1 MKHWN
6 LKRVLSLLLVVCM
19 VTGLLSGVSAMAEDQ
34 TANYHEISTDG
45 LTLATEDNAAADETE
60 TEEAPYADTD
70 VVRVFVVLE
79 DKPVLQQGYATR
91 GIAGNAA
98 AMAASKALEAKQAA
112 LAAEISANVL
122 SGETLNVHWNLT
134 LAANAMS
141 VDLPYGKMDEV
152 EALKGVKSVMLVP
165 QYSIDPREQADL
177 NTISSGNMIGSYN
190 AWLEGYTGA
199 GSRIA
204 IVDTGLDSDHP
215 SFNSAAFDYSL
226 LVTSTKN
233 GKQIADYDL
242 LTAAKINEVLPQL
255 HAAERYEGLTGNA
268 LYVSSKIAFGF
279 NYIDATLDITHDNDQ
294 QGDHGTHVAG
304 IATANTYVWTKDADG
319 DLHAARQKNGVAGV
333 SPDAQVLPMKVFG
346 KGGGAYDSDYMA
358 ALEDA
363 LLLDC
368 DTVNLSLGSSVSG
381 HTFSDNDE
389 LFASLQDTDTV
400 VTISAGNKFSY
411 AQYNNT
417 GTKMQ
422 LTQDTVIDTV
432 GSPGSFGNA
441 FTIASTDNSGLTG
454 VMPVFNGV
462 GTSYNDTSENYGA
475 YAFTTLDTSA
485 DKSGTTYDYVFLG
498 DPTTGEDIF
507 GADESFE
514 GLDLTGKIVLISRG
528 GGVSFY
534 VKANNAVKAGAAATV
549 IYNNDSANNLNM
561 NLTGYEYKNPAV
573 LIPMISAE
581 SILAAS

>member
-45 LTLATEDNAAADETE
+45 LKLATEDNAAADETE

-98 AMAASKALEAKQAA
+98 AMAVSKALEAKQAA

-304 IATANTYVWTKDADG
+304 IATANRYVENADG
-319 DLHAARQKNGVAGV
+319 TYTYADNGVVGV
-333 SPDAQVLPMKVFG
+333 APDAQVVVMKVFG
-346 KGGGAYDSDYMA
+346 KNGGAYADDYIA
-358 ALEDA
+358 AIEDA
-363 LLLDC
+363 IVLDC
-368 DTVNLSLGSSVSG
+368 DSVNLSLGS
-381 HTFSDNDE
+381 
-389 LFASLQDTDTV
+389 A
-400 VTISAGNKFSY
+400 A
-411 AQYNNT
+411 
-417 GTKMQ
+417 
-422 LTQDTVIDTV
+422 V
-432 GSPGSFGNA
+432 G
-441 FTIASTDNSGLTG
+441 
-454 VMPVFNGV
+454 
-462 GTSYNDTSENYGA
+462 
-475 YAFTTLDTSA
+475 FTTPARRTSTMSWILWTRRIPSFA
-485 DKSGTTYDYVFLG
+485 CLPVTPATGQRTPSTACCLPRIPTPAASAPPAPMRILWPSPV
-498 DPTTGEDIF
+498 PTT
-507 GADESFE
+507 SP
-514 GLDLTGKIVLISRG
+514 T
-528 GGVSFY
+528 
-534 VKANNAVKAGAAATV
+534 
-549 IYNNDSANNLNM
+549 
-561 NLTGYEYKNPAV
+561 PQ
-573 LIPMISAE
+573 
-581 SILAAS
+581 SILRSTARTTPTLTAQARRSPAARPARAQPLRRSTSPRTRAARSMTSCSSAIRPTRTTP

>member
-45 LTLATEDNAAADETE
+45 LKLATEDNAAADETE

-98 AMAASKALEAKQAA
+98 AMAVSKALEAKQAA

-294 QGDHGTHVAG
+294 QGELVVQVRIVRTLALPLVGVH
-304 IATANTYVWTKDADG
+304 IARREG
-319 DLHAARQKNGVAGV
+319 CRGRLL
-333 SPDAQVLPMKVFG
+333 PDARTV
-346 KGGGAYDSDYMA
+346 A
-358 ALEDA
+358 ALRKEQARREGQHDEKQFTHLTVRKITSA
-363 LLLDC
+363 TKLRFFRTNPRPKPKLSIKKADFP
-368 DTVNLSLGSSVSG
+368 DTEPPQKGL
-381 HTFSDNDE
+381 
-389 LFASLQDTDTV
+389 LFAGKRLPRLPPAVDCR
-400 VTISAGNKFSY
+400 
-411 AQYNNT
+411 
-417 GTKMQ
+417 
-422 LTQDTVIDTV
+422 
-432 GSPGSFGNA
+432 P
-441 FTIASTDNSGLTG
+441 
-454 VMPVFNGV
+454 
-462 GTSYNDTSENYGA
+462 TS
-475 YAFTTLDTSA
+475 
-485 DKSGTTYDYVFLG
+485 
-498 DPTTGEDIF
+498 
-507 GADESFE
+507 
-514 GLDLTGKIVLISRG
+514 GKIPNGQRSRCPRMCG
-528 GGVSFY
+528 RQ
-534 VKANNAVKAGAAATV
+534 AA
-549 IYNNDSANNLNM
+549 IIRNHWGM
-561 NLTGYEYKNPAV
+561 K
-573 LIPMISAE
+573 I
-581 SILAAS
+581 

>member
-45 LTLATEDNAAADETE
+45 LKLATEDNAAADETE

-304 IATANTYVWTKDADG
+304 IATANRYVENADG
-319 DLHAARQKNGVAGV
+319 
-333 SPDAQVLPMKVFG
+333 
-346 KGGGAYDSDYMA
+346 
-358 ALEDA
+358 
-363 LLLDC
+363 
-368 DTVNLSLGSSVSG
+368 
-381 HTFSDNDE
+381 
-389 LFASLQDTDTV
+389 
-400 VTISAGNKFSY
+400 
-411 AQYNNT
+411 
-417 GTKMQ
+417 
-422 LTQDTVIDTV
+422 
-432 GSPGSFGNA
+432 
-441 FTIASTDNSGLTG
+441 
-454 VMPVFNGV
+454 
-462 GTSYNDTSENYGA
+462 
-475 YAFTTLDTSA
+475 
-485 DKSGTTYDYVFLG
+485 TY
-498 DPTTGEDIF
+498 T
-507 GADESFE
+507 
-514 GLDLTGKIVLISRG
+514 
-528 GGVSFY
+528 
-534 VKANNAVKAGAAATV
+534 
-549 IYNNDSANNLNM
+549 
-561 NLTGYEYKNPAV
+561 
-573 LIPMISAE
+573 
-581 SILAAS
+581 

>member
-45 LTLATEDNAAADETE
+45 LKLATEDNAAADETE

-304 IATANTYVWTKDADG
+304 IATANRYVENADG
-319 DLHAARQKNGVAGV
+319 TYTYADNGVVGV
-333 SPDAQVLPMKVFG
+333 APDAQVVVMKVFG
-346 KGGGAYDSDYMA
+346 KNGGAYADDYIA
-358 ALEDA
+358 AIEDA
-363 LLLDC
+363 IVLDC
-368 DTVNLSLGSSVSG
+368 DSVNLSLGSAAVG
-381 HTFSDNDE
+381 FTTPGEAYFDNVMDSLDE
-389 LFASLQDTDTV
+389 TDTV
-400 VTISAGNKFSY
+400 VCMSAGNSGNWAEDSVNGLLFAEDS
-411 AQYNNT
+411 NT
-417 GTKMQ
+417 GR
-422 LTQDTVIDTV
+422 V
-432 GSPGSFGNA
+432 GSPGAYENSLA
-441 FTIASTDNSGLTG
+441 VASACLLY
-454 VMPVFNGV
+454 
-462 GTSYNDTSENYGA
+462 TSDA
-475 YAFTTLDTSA
+475 
-485 DKSGTTYDYVFLG
+485 
-498 DPTTGEDIF
+498 
-507 GADESFE
+507 ADE
-514 GLDLTGKIVLISRG
+514 
-528 GGVSFY
+528 
-534 VKANNAVKAGAAATV
+534 
-549 IYNNDSANNLNM
+549 
-561 NLTGYEYKNPAV
+561 
-573 LIPMISAE
+573 
-581 SILAAS
+581 